1 MLDCVERK
9 EAESTT
15 LINNSD
21 TDTICYSDS
30 DDEPCFYED
39 TESKSDESDRH
50 AQVSF

>member
-1 MLDCVERK
+1 MLDCVGK
-9 EAESTT
+9 KGGGLNK

-30 DDEPCFYED
+30 DDEPYFYED